1 MLVGHKE
8 RNSQRN
14 KSYIR
19 RTPAG
24 SWLILVV
31 SLHQLSTVV
40 YHILDTM
47 PPSSSFVSEQELK
60 MFHSI
65 DRELYTLLTIN
76 LWRDPVESLQI
87 MALWLWLERTSLNDV
102 VSKILTLPDVLIN
115 EIADEA
121 VTCLNCINND
131 HSACSSES
139 YVIPLTQSVMD
150 KEISLRFFHENRL
163 KATEGVAKVA
173 NEVCIRALND
183 IMQRAVA
190 RNAAQ
195 SIADSQKMMTA
206 QPFQQSLVH
215 PGFSQMRF
223 GSSDVL
229 ESVTP
234 ENEVPPDDRT
244 MFVTFSKGYP
254 VQEREVGEFFT
265 RTYGDCIESLV
276 MQDVQSSEQS
286 LFAKIVFRSTATIDV
301 ILNGM
306 GKVKFTINGKHVW
319 ARKYVPKR
327 PKSQLMPSPPS
338 V

>member
-1 MLVGHKE
+1 M
-8 RNSQRN
+8 
-14 KSYIR
+14 
-19 RTPAG
+19 
-24 SWLILVV
+24 ILVV
-31 SLHQLSTVV
+31 SLHQLSTAV
-40 YHILDTM
+40 YNIRHTM
-47 PPSSSFVSEQELK
+47 PPPSSFVSEQEFK

-65 DRELYTLLTIN
+65 DRDLYTLLTIN
-76 LWRDPVESLQI
+76 LWRDPVESMQI
-87 MALWLWLERTSLNDV
+87 MALWLWLERTSLIDI
-102 VSKILTLPDVLIN
+102 VSKLLTLPDVLIN
-115 EIADEA
+115 ELADEA

-131 HSACSSES
+131 HFACSSES
-139 YVIPLTQSVMD
+139 NVIPLTQSVMD

-183 IMQRAVA
+183 IMQRAIA

-206 QPFQQSLVH
+206 QPFQQSPVH
-215 PGFSQMRF
+215 SGFSQMRF
-223 GSSDVL
+223 GPSDVL
-229 ESVTP
+229 ESGTP

-265 RTYGDCIESLV
+265 RAYGDCIDSLV

-286 LFAKIVFRSTATIDV
+286 LFAKIVFRSAATIDV
-301 ILNGM
+301 ILNGL

-327 PKSQLMPSPPS
+327 PKSQLIPSLPL